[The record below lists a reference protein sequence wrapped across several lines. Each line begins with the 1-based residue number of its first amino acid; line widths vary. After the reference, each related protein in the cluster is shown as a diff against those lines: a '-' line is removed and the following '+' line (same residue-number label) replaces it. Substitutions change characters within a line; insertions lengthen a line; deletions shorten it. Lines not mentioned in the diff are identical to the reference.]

1 MNRLPVVAVATA
13 VLGGLLHV
21 TIVLALFARAAYPT
35 MESVVGIASLAVTT
49 FAFGAIALFVS
60 AYTRLLAP
68 AIGFVTVFVATIY
81 LELTSPLP
89 EWSELNGY
97 VIVEGSTHV
106 ASYAGAW
113 YVWLALL
120 LYAGVIEFAI
130 RRGYGIGEHR
140 LRNLPELPL
149 SRQAVG
155 WVVAL
160 CSGLIGAATTLLVIR
175 AGIRPTFAAVAV
187 FGFAVA
193 VAAVPLL
200 ALLSRGLLTPTVL
213 FALLVPY
220 FLIVEV
226 FVTTDSP
233 VHILLFGP
241 YAVVL
246 AVAWALEALIRSRL
260 RGWDGGRFTGRD
272 PSV

>member
-1 MNRLPVVAVATA
+1 MDRFPVVAVATA
-13 VLGGLLHV
+13 VLSGLLHV
-21 TIVLALFARAAYPT
+21 AIVLALFARAAYPT
-35 MESVVGIASLAVTT
+35 MESAVGIASLAVTA

-60 AYTRLLAP
+60 AYTRLLTP
-68 AIGFVTVFVATIY
+68 AIGFLTVFVATIY

-120 LYAGVIEFAI
+120 LYASVIEFAI
-130 RRGYGIGEHR
+130 RRGYGVGEHR

-149 SRQAVG
+149 SRSTVG

-175 AGIRPTFAAVAV
+175 VGIRPTFAAVAV

-213 FALLVPY
+213 FALVPY
-220 FLIVEV
+220 FLTVEV
-226 FVTTDSP
+226 FITTDSP

-260 RGWDGGRFTGRD
+260 RGWDGGRFTGLD